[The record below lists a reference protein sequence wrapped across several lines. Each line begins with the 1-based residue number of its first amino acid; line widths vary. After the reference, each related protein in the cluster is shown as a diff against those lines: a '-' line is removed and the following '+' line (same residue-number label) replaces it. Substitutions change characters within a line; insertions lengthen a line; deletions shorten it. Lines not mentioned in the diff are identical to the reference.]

1 MKTATTQSNRSTLT
15 MLVALLLMVASLLTA
30 CGKAIG
36 SGSSATENRTLP
48 AFTRI
53 EVHGEFEVHVVAGAE
68 QALALTGDDNLLAAY
83 DTVVENGTLIISVT
97 DEVWY
102 KVAPVVEIQLPVLT
116 GISSHGLGDVL
127 VQDLDSEILLVELAG
142 PADVTLLG
150 QVDRLFIE
158 QTDRGDVWAAEL
170 TSREASVDLRG
181 AGSSSVSVS
190 QHFEARISGTGHVD
204 VHGDPL
210 SRDVEVSGYGFVNF
224 R

>member
-1 MKTATTQSNRSTLT
+1 MNTAAARTNRSTLT
-15 MLVALLLMVASLLTA
+15 MLVALLLMAGSLLTA
-30 CGKAIG
+30 CGEAIG

-68 QALALTGDDNLLAAY
+68 QALALTGDDNLLSAY
-83 DTVVENGTLIISVT
+83 DTVVENGTLIISVS

-102 KVAPVVEIQLPVLT
+102 KVAPMVEIRLPELT

-127 VQDLDSEILLVELAG
+127 VQDLDSEILKVEVAG

-150 QVDRLFIE
+150 QVDRLVVE
-158 QTDRGDVWAAEL
+158 QSDRGDVWAAGLE
-170 TSREASVDLRG
+170 SREASVDLRA
-181 AGSSSVSVS
+181 AGSASVSVS
-190 QHFEARISGTGHVD
+190 QHFEAHISGSGHVD
-204 VHGDPL
+204 VHGNPQ

>member
-1 MKTATTQSNRSTLT
+1 MNTATAHTNRSTLT
-15 MLVALLLMVASLLTA
+15 MLVALLLMAGSLLTA
-30 CGKAIG
+30 CGEAIG
-36 SGSSATENRTLP
+36 SGTSATENRTLP

-53 EVHGEFEVHVVAGAE
+53 EVHGEFEVHVLAGAE
-68 QALALTGDDNLLAAY
+68 QVVTVTGDDNLLAAY
-83 DTVVENGTLIISVT
+83 ETVVENETLIISVS

-102 KVAPVVEIQLPVLT
+102 KVAPMVEIQLPELT

-127 VQDLDSEILLVELAG
+127 VQDLDSVILLVELAG

-181 AGSSSVSVS
+181 AGSASVSVS
-190 QHFEARISGTGHVD
+190 QHFEAHISGTGHVD
-204 VHGDPL
+204 VHGDPQ
-210 SRDVEVSGYGFVNF
+210 SRDVEVSGYGSVNF